1 MTRRAPMA
9 HRPLPDDLGALPRVT
24 AADWRALLWLVA
36 LVVILFGLTAVEPT
50 GGAR

>member
-24 AADWRALLWLVA
+24 AADVRAGLWLVA
-36 LVVILFGLTAVEPT
+36 VVVILFAITAVEP
-50 GGAR
+50 GVVR